1 MVDATL
7 YRDIFIA
14 ISGGIAGA
22 FFTFVGQLAV
32 QRYRSYLDDVSN
44 LREQVYIPVYNEVAS
59 IVDGAFPST
68 PRTKWQGTSPHLRLK
83 VDKEVREDLDEYK
96 AKFEKLIRVENELV
110 AARGVFEEHLPE
122 EMRTRSNAH
131 LTIRAEGDF
140 DLPNHSVNVTT
151 FLNNYEEVVF
161 NAESPSEM
169 RENLLEADSGDLVYK
184 LDAANEGWND
194 IIFRCLQTQSAQRWK
209 RFRDE
214 IREDAKSLE
223 PKLRPKITGWR
234 ERLGV

>member
-1 MVDATL
+1 MADMTL
-7 YRDIFIA
+7 YRDISIA
-14 ISGGIAGA
+14 ISGGVAGA
-22 FFTFVGQLAV
+22 FFTFLGQLAV

-44 LREQVYIPVYNEVAS
+44 LREQVYTPVYNEVAS
-59 IVDGAFPST
+59 IADGGFPST

-83 VDKEVREDLDEYK
+83 VDKDLREDLDEYK
-96 AKFEKLIRVENELV
+96 AKFENLIRAENDLV

-122 EMRTRSNAH
+122 EMRTRSDAH

-140 DLPNHSVNVTT
+140 NLPNHSINVTT
-151 FLNNYEEVVF
+151 FLNNYEEAIF

-169 RENLLEADSGDLVYK
+169 RENMLEADSGDLVHK
-184 LDAANEGWND
+184 LDSANEDWNE
-194 IIFRCLQTQSAQRWK
+194 IIFRCLQTEPAQQWK
-209 RFRDE
+209 RLRDE

-223 PKLRPKITGWR
+223 PQLRPKITGWR

>member
-1 MVDATL
+1 MVEATL

-22 FFTFVGQLAV
+22 FFAFLGQLIV
-32 QRYRSYLDDVSN
+32 QRYRTYLDDVSD

-68 PRTKWQGTSPHLRLK
+68 PRTKWQGTSPYSRLK
-83 VDKEVREDLDEYK
+83 VDKELREDLDHYN
-96 AKFEKLIRVENELV
+96 AKFERLIRAENELI

-122 EMRTRSNAH
+122 EMRTRSDAH
-131 LTIRAEGDF
+131 LAIRAEGDF
-140 DLPNHSVNVTT
+140 DLPNHSINVTT
-151 FLNNYEEVVF
+151 FLNNYEEEIF

-169 RENLLEADSGDLVYK
+169 RENLVEGVSGDLVYK
-184 LDAANEGWND
+184 LDAANEEWNE
-194 IIFRCLQTQSAQRWK
+194 IIFMCLQTEPAQRWK
-209 RFRDE
+209 RLRDE

-234 ERLGV
+234 ERLGI